1 MKAFKIAE
9 LDDRELAHQIAEA
22 EDRLFRF
29 KFQIAMGQTDG
40 VKRYRDL
47 KKDRARMLTI
57 RRQRELGVTR
67 IPAETPVKAQVKA
80 SAPVKAKSKTPV
92 KAKAK
97 APAKAKVKT
106 AAKASARSQVK
117 KQAKAK
123 AKTSAKNQAKA
134 KA

>member
-47 KKDRARMLTI
+47 KKDRARMLTV
-57 RRQRELGVTR
+57 RRQRELD
-67 IPAETPVKAQVKA
+67 PAKAPAATPAKAKA
-80 SAPVKAKSKTPV
+80 KAPAVKAKTKAPV

-97 APAKAKVKT
+97 APAKAE
-106 AAKASARSQVK
+106 A
-117 KQAKAK
+117 
-123 AKTSAKNQAKA
+123 
-134 KA
+134 

>member
-57 RRQRELGVTR
+57 RRQREL
-67 IPAETPVKAQVKA
+67 
-80 SAPVKAKSKTPV
+80 
-92 KAKAK
+92 
-97 APAKAKVKT
+97 APAKAK
-106 AAKASARSQVK
+106 A
-117 KQAKAK
+117 
-123 AKTSAKNQAKA
+123 
-134 KA
+134 

>member
-67 IPAETPVKAQVKA
+67 VPAETPVKAQVKA
-80 SAPVKAKSKTPV
+80 KAPVKAKAKTPV

-97 APAKAKVKT
+97 AKVK
-106 AAKASARSQVK
+106 
-117 KQAKAK
+117 AKAK
-123 AKTSAKNQAKA
+123 AKAPVKTPAKA
-134 KA
+134 KAKKPAKAKA